1 MELNKI
7 YQGDCL
13 SFMKTFPDNS
23 IDTIITDPPYHL
35 TSIVK
40 RFGKKGSAPAKY
52 GTDGV
57 FQRASKGFM
66 GKEWDGGDIA
76 FRVELWQEV
85 LRVAK
90 PGATLMAFGGTRT
103 YHRMACAI
111 EDAGWILRDCI
122 MWLYGSGF
130 PKATDIGKQLDKK
143 AGKKR
148 EKIKRVRVD
157 GKKPGIIDS
166 YFGGK
171 EFSPKETYSDKPATP
186 EAKLWNGWKSHSL
199 KPAYEPIIVA
209 MKPNDG
215 TYANN
220 ALKWG
225 VSGLNIDAGRIGTED
240 TRQKTGGAIKG
251 SGWGTKKGAIAGSS
265 LGRFP
270 ANIILDEEAAK
281 LLDEQSGVSKSIGGK
296 IGGGVAFGKENQK
309 GIKGNPGFNDKG
321 GASRFFYVAKASKKE
336 RNMGTNNYLI
346 INICVENM
354 EQEELQKRDISELTE
369 KWLIE
374 LYGKEKMEQYQMDI
388 SSTTKTETNKI
399 IISII
404 LNSKL
409 PWNIK
414 EYTLG
419 AIKTRIKNGGSP
431 VKNVEN
437 TNELKQIIINALT
450 EYLLGVKAVA
460 SKTQLRI
467 SVNENNFHSTVK
479 PLKLME
485 YLCKL
490 TSTPTGGVVLDPFV
504 GSGTTCMACK
514 KLGRPY
520 IGIEQDK
527 EYCKIAEARIEA
539 IKIDNKLF

>member
-281 LLDEQSGVSKSIGGK
+281 LLDEQSGDCKSAGEYKKNKLNTFKPDKALFKLGYQTNNY
-296 IGGGVAFGKENQK
+296 ANQR
-309 GIKGNPGFNDKG
+309 G

-336 RNMGTNNYLI
+336 RT
-346 INICVENM
+346 C
-354 EQEELQKRDISELTE
+354 
-369 KWLIE
+369 
-374 LYGKEKMEQYQMDI
+374 
-388 SSTTKTETNKI
+388 
-399 IISII
+399 
-404 LNSKL
+404 
-409 PWNIK
+409 
-414 EYTLG
+414 
-419 AIKTRIKNGGSP
+419 NGR
-431 VKNVEN
+431 VKNN
-437 TNELKQIIINALT
+437 HPTIK
-450 EYLLGVKAVA
+450 
-460 SKTQLRI
+460 S
-467 SVNENNFHSTVK
+467 
-479 PLKLME
+479 LKLME

-490 TSTPTGGVVLDPFV
+490 TSTPTGGVVLDPFA

-539 IKIDNKLF
+539 IKVDNKLF